1 MHRIDK
7 KKIKIILDSILISF
21 AYYSAY
27 LIRFEFD
34 IPREMILSGSYAFG
48 ILYLTS
54 IILLIY
60 FKAYRSFA
68 QYVSLEEL
76 FTITKATTIACLA
89 SFLIIRYMTPFN
101 IPRSVCIIYW
111 LISQML
117 LNGSR
122 IAYRL
127 FKRFI
132 IKKSNH
138 NLKRVLIIGAGD
150 AGEMIVRRMLYDKKI
165 EYNPI
170 GLIDDDPNKMSMT
183 IHNVPVIGTTD
194 MLMELT
200 GKYRIDEIVIAVPSA
215 TRDQIMKIIQK
226 CEVCKIPFKSL
237 PNLKE
242 IAHETVP
249 ENHIRNIK
257 VEDLLDRMPVVTDCA
272 EITEFIKGRNIMV
285 TGAAGSIGSE
295 LCKQI
300 VRFEPARLV
309 LFDKSENEMFRLEN
323 ELNNMSCPCEFH
335 PLVANILD
343 SAKLEWTMRQFKPD
357 IVFHAAAHKHVP
369 LMEINPEEAIKNN
382 TIGTIKVATAAV
394 QAKVAKFIFIST
406 DKAVSPACVM
416 GVSKRLSE
424 LFLLNQPSLNTRFII
439 VRFGNVLG
447 SNGSVIPLFQKQ
459 IESGGPVR
467 ITDPEMTR
475 FFMTLSEAVH
485 LIMHAARLGNGGEV
499 FILDMGEPMKIVDL
513 AKLLIVSY
521 GYIPGIDIEIE
532 FTGRRPGEKLHEEL
546 WYKNENPQY
555 VAKHKLLVSKPY
567 YDGENGLYEMID
579 VLKDFAV
586 RTDREHLTAKILDM
600 THGKFPM
607 LNYDENDTLN

>member
-7 KKIKIILDSILISF
+7 KKIKIVLDSILISLAF
-21 AYYSAY
+21 YCAYM
-27 LIRFEFD
+27 IRFEFD
-34 IPREMILSGSYAFG
+34 IPAGMIESGANAFV

-54 IILLIY
+54 ILLLIN

-68 QYVSLEEL
+68 QYVSVEEF
-76 FTITKATTIACLA
+76 FTITKATTIACVA
-89 SFLIIRYMTPFN
+89 SFLIIRYMTPFI

-111 LISQML
+111 LITQMF

-122 IAYRL
+122 IAYRI

-132 IKKSNH
+132 IKNSNQ

-165 EYNPI
+165 KYNPI
-170 GLIDDDPNKMSMT
+170 GLIDDDPKKMNMT

-194 MLMELT
+194 MMMELT
-200 GKYRIDEIVIAVPSA
+200 DKYRIDEIVIAVPSA
-215 TRDQIMKIIQK
+215 SREQILKIIQK

-237 PNLKE
+237 PSLKE
-242 IAHETVP
+242 IAHEAVP

-257 VEDLLDRMPVVTDCA
+257 VEDLLDRMPVVTDSA
-272 EITEFIKGRNIMV
+272 EISELLEGKSVMV

-300 VRFEPARLV
+300 LRSKPARLV

-323 ELNNMSCPCEFH
+323 ELTSMSCSCEFH

-369 LMEINPEEAIKNN
+369 LMEMNPEEAIKNN
-382 TIGTIKVATAAV
+382 TIGTVKVATAAV
-394 QAKVAKFIFIST
+394 EANVAKFIFIST

-424 LFLLNQPSLNTRFII
+424 LFLLNQPSLNTQFII

-485 LIMHAARLGNGGEV
+485 LILHAAQLGNGGEV
-499 FILDMGEPMKIVDL
+499 FILDMGEPMKIVNL
-513 AKLLIVSY
+513 ARLLIVSY
-521 GYIPGIDIEIE
+521 GYIPGIDIEIK

-567 YDGENGLYEMID
+567 YDGENGLYEIID
-579 VLKDFAV
+579 MLKDFAV
-586 RTDREHLTAKILDM
+586 RTDREHLTEKILEM

-607 LNYDENDTLN
+607 LNYGENDTLN